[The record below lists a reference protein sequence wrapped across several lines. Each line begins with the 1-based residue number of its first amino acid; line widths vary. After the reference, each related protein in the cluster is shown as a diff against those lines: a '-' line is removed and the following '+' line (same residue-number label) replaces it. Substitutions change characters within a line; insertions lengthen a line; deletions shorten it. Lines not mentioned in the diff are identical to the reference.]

1 MQTQKNNL
9 YTLQEMMEN
18 HRISTRG
25 LAALCGLSPSMI
37 SRLINKQRKFK
48 IRHKVN
54 IAKVFNT
61 KVENIIWP

>member
-1 MQTQKNNL
+1 
-9 YTLQEMMEN
+9 MMEN

>member
-18 HRISTRG
+18 HRLSTRG